1 MQTGTQKQPLPGSH
15 GSAQANPFARALA
28 ETEKTAYG
36 SKPQQTPGETLS
48 EALARTGGAFP
59 GDRRTA
65 NSQPNP
71 EMLKEQQELAAQKE
85 KREALRRKLH
95 DQVNPVDA
103 KDIFDARAEQ
113 VAKDI
118 DEIRKE
124 LRLLA
129 KDIGAFQKDVEITLM
144 TEVVDVGE
152 RGAYFKNFFA
162 QLRAFI
168 MLLRQK
174 IRSARTWANA
184 SAQKSKKKKKKQGG
198 RIEGSG
204 YEKTSQVQEMMNHEK
219 SSSISAG

>member
-1 MQTGTQKQPLPGSH
+1 MQTGTNKQSLPSARGS
-15 GSAQANPFARALA
+15 SQANPFARALA
-28 ETEKTAYG
+28 EIEKSAL
-36 SKPQQTPGETLS
+36 SSRPQQTPGETLS
-48 EALARTGGAFP
+48 EALARTGGSFP
-59 GDRRTA
+59 DSRQ
-65 NSQPNP
+65 SQPSP
-71 EMLKEQQELAAQKE
+71 DALKEQQELAAQKE

-95 DQVNPVDA
+95 DQVNPVNA

-113 VAKDI
+113 VSKEI
-118 DEIRKE
+118 DEIRRE
-124 LRLLA
+124 LQLLA
-129 KDIGAFQKDVEITLM
+129 KDVGAFQKDVEITLM

-174 IRSARTWANA
+174 IKSARTWANA
-184 SAQKSKKKKKKQGG
+184 SAQKAKKKKRRGG
-198 RIEGSG
+198 AIEGSG

>member
-1 MQTGTQKQPLPGSH
+1 MQTGTQKQSLPGSR
-15 GSAQANPFARALA
+15 GSSQANPFARALA
-28 ETEKTAYG
+28 ETEKSSLNTRA
-36 SKPQQTPGETLS
+36 QQSPGETLS
-48 EALARTGGAFP
+48 EALARTGGSFP
-59 GDRRTA
+59 DSKQ
-65 NSQPNP
+65 SQPNP
-71 EMLKEQQELAAQKE
+71 DMLREQQELAAQKE

-95 DQVNPVDA
+95 DQVNPVHA

-113 VAKDI
+113 VAKEI

-129 KDIGAFQKDVEITLM
+129 KDVGAFQKDVEITLM
-144 TEVVDVGE
+144 TEIVDVGE

-174 IRSARTWANA
+174 IKSARTWANA
-184 SAQKSKKKKKKQGG
+184 SAQKSKKKKKKRGG
-198 RIEGSG
+198 AIEGSG